1 MTDAEIIERFV
12 AVFTGGE
19 PLMVFRDS
27 SLPKGVNVEDLEPL
41 LVTPWDEDGCAL
53 WRPTPIQLAPEAL
66 DRLYESI
73 PGPLPPL
80 YERLIGSYYFGDVEV
95 GSFRLLP
102 NFPPALDGLVT
113 AIKED
118 KVMYPVLAASGLLQF
133 GRGPEYDYDPFCF
146 DTKRRLPDG
155 DCPIVRFD
163 HEEILV
169 DRRLGVA
176 TAVADSFRQL
186 VMREINE
193 GER

>member
-1 MTDAEIIERFV
+1 MRDAEIIERFV
-12 AVFTGGE
+12 AGFTRGE
-19 PLMVFRDS
+19 PLMVFRDT

-41 LVTPWDEDGCAL
+41 LLTPWNERGRAL
-53 WRPTPIQLAPEAL
+53 WRPTAFQLAPEAL
-66 DRLYESI
+66 GRLYESI

-95 GSFRLLP
+95 GLFRLLP
-102 NFPPALDGLVT
+102 NFPPGFDGLVK

-118 KVMYPVLAASGLLQF
+118 TVMYPVLAAGGFIQF
-133 GRGPEYDYDPFCF
+133 AKGPEYDYDPLCF

-169 DRRLGVA
+169 YGRLGVA
-176 TAVADSFRQL
+176 TAFADGFRQL
-186 VMREINE
+186 VTREIDE

>member
-12 AVFTGGE
+12 AIFSGGE

-27 SLPKGVNVEDLEPL
+27 SIPKGVNVEHLEPL
-41 LVTPWDEDGCAL
+41 LVTPWNERGCAL
-53 WRPTPIQLAPEAL
+53 WRPTPIQFGPEAL
-66 DRLYESI
+66 ERLYESI

-95 GSFRLLP
+95 RSFRLLP
-102 NFPPALDGLVT
+102 NFPPAFDGLVK

-118 KVMYPVLAASGLLQF
+118 TVMYPILAAGGFIQF
-133 GRGPEYDYDPFCF
+133 GRAPEYDYDPLCF

-155 DCPIVRFD
+155 DCRIVRFD

-169 DRRLGVA
+169 EGRLGIA
-176 TAVADSFRQL
+176 TTVADSFRQL
-186 VMREINE
+186 VTREINE
-193 GER
+193 DER